1 MRGFG
6 GKSIYMASY
15 LAFAACSES
24 GCWEIQLNNTH
35 KPVQNIS
42 SRKLI

>member
-1 MRGFG
+1 MGGFG
-6 GKSIYMASY
+6 GTSIYMAAY

-24 GCWEIQLNNTH
+24 GCGEIQLNNTY
-35 KPVQNIS
+35 KPVQNSS